1 MHYITTPIYYVND
14 KPHIGH
20 AYTSIA
26 ADIIARFYR
35 LFENHSDVMFLTG
48 TDEHGQKVQKSAEN
62 LGIDTKVFCD
72 QVSAQFQNLKAPLNL
87 SNDYFIRTTNEN
99 HKQTVLKM
107 WKILEEKGYIYKS
120 FYEGWYSTKDE
131 AFVPDNEVTDGK
143 DSSGYPLEFLKEESY
158 FFKLSAFE
166 QKLLE
171 FYESHQNFIKPA
183 PYMKEVVSFV
193 KSGLKDLSISRTSF
207 TWGIKVP
214 NDPTHVI
221 YVWLDALCNYLSALN
236 YLGTNPNVV
245 EHNERAEKFWK
256 ESVHLLGKDILKF
269 HAVYWPAFLIA
280 ADLTPPKQLIVHGW
294 WTVEGQKM
302 SKSLGNTIDPFET
315 IEKYGCD
322 QFRYFLFKESNFGYD
337 CNFSEKNFI
346 EKINYDLCN
355 DYGNLVHRVLTLA
368 KKTSE
373 NEIFHLAETFNLY
386 KNSDDLSSKTLAL
399 SDTLKENIKNG
410 SLTEYL
416 KNLFEV
422 ISLAN
427 KYVNDTEPWKLLKS
441 DLQKFNDVIS
451 ELIKVIIDITVFFS
465 PFIPSATQKV
475 MNFMGIEKISAE
487 LLDSSL
493 MEIMISAPSPI
504 FTKIET
510 KEGSNG

>member
-26 ADIIARFYR
+26 ADILARFYR
-35 LFENHSDVMFLTG
+35 IFESPSDVIFLTG

-62 LGIDTKVFCD
+62 LSIDTKTFCD
-72 QVSAQFQNLKAPLNL
+72 QVSAQFQNLKASLNL
-87 SNDYFIRTTNEN
+87 SNDYFIRTTDEN

-143 DSSGYPLEFLKEESY
+143 DPNGYPLEFLKEESY
-158 FFKLSAFE
+158 FFKLSACE
-166 QKLLE
+166 EKLLA
-171 FYESHQNFIKPA
+171 FYESHPDFIKPA
-183 PYMKEVVSFV
+183 SYMKEVVSFV

-214 NDPTHVI
+214 NDPKHVI

-236 YLGTNPNVV
+236 YLGTDPNTI
-245 EHNERAEKFWK
+245 EKNERAEKFWA

-302 SKSLGNTIDPFET
+302 SKSLGNTVDPFET
-315 IEKYGCD
+315 VEKYGCD

-368 KKTSE
+368 KKASE
-373 NEIFHLAETFNLY
+373 NGKFTLAKTFNLHE
-386 KNSDDLSSKTLAL
+386 NSDDLSTKTLAL
-399 SDTLKENIKNG
+399 RNTLKVHIQNG
-410 SLTEYL
+410 ALTEYL
-416 KNLFEV
+416 KALFEV
-422 ISLAN
+422 ISMAN

-441 DLQKFNDVIS
+441 DLEKFNEVIS
-451 ELIKVIIDITVFFS
+451 ELLKVILDITVFFS
-465 PFIPSATQKV
+465 PFIPAATQKV
-475 MNFMGIEKISAE
+475 LDFMGIEKISSK
-487 LLDSSL
+487 LLEGGVTEITISS
-493 MEIMISAPSPI
+493 PSPL
-504 FTKIET
+504 FTKIEA
-510 KEGSNG
+510 KEKANG